1 MMKMSKSVLLAA
13 MLATGLMS
21 QPVLV
26 QAAESVTIKKVENVP
41 ADFIKGADISMLAE
55 VEKHGGKYFDFD
67 GKQKDAMQILK
78 ENGFN
83 YIRLRLWNDPKDA
96 EGHGYGGG
104 NSDLATT
111 IALAKRAKALGMKV
125 LLDYHYSDFWTDP
138 GRQNK
143 PKAWE
148 GMTIEQLT
156 KAVHDYTKQTFAEIK
171 KAGAL
176 PDMVQIGNEINGGML
191 WPEGKSWGQNGGEFD
206 RLSGLLKAGI
216 SGVKENLGKDDHVK
230 IMLHLAEGTKND
242 TFTWWFDEVT
252 KRGVEFDVIGL
263 SFYTY
268 WNGPISALKY
278 NMDDISKRYNKD
290 VIVVE
295 AAYGYTLD
303 NCDNAENNFTAK
315 EAEDGGYPGTV
326 QGQADFLHDLMQ
338 SIVNVPDHR
347 GKGIFY
353 WEPAW
358 LPTPGAT
365 WATKAGMKYN
375 HDDWKE
381 GNARENQALFD
392 CQGHVL
398 QSMKVFN

>member
-1 MMKMSKSVLLAA
+1 MKLKTSLLMAA
-13 MLATGLMS
+13 MLAAGTLTM
-21 QPVLV
+21 PLAV
-26 QAAESVTIKKVENVP
+26 QAAEQVTIKPVAGIP
-41 ADFIKGADISMLAE
+41 ADFIKGADVSMLAE
-55 VEKHGGKYFDFD
+55 VEKHGGKYYDEK
-67 GKQKDAMQILK
+67 GVEKDAMLILK

-83 YIRLRLWNDPKDA
+83 YIRLRIWNDPKDA
-96 EGHGYGGG
+96 AGNGYGGG
-104 NSDLATT
+104 NNDLATT
-111 IALAKRAKALGMKV
+111 IALAKRAKANGMKF
-125 LLDYHYSDFWTDP
+125 LLDFHYSDFWTDP

-143 PKAWE
+143 PKAWAT
-148 GMTIEQLT
+148 MNIEQMTAAL
-156 KAVHDYTKQTFAEIK
+156 HDYTKSTVAEFK
-171 KAGAL
+171 KAGVL

-206 RLSGLLKAGI
+206 RLAGLLKAGVQ
-216 SGVKENLGKDDHVK
+216 GVKENLDAKDNVK

-242 TFTWWFDEVT
+242 TFTWWFDEIT
-252 KRGVEFDVIGL
+252 KRNVPFDVIGL

-295 AAYGYTLD
+295 AAYGYTTD

-315 EAEDGGYPGTV
+315 EAADGGYPASV
-326 QGQADFLHDLMQ
+326 QGQADFLADLMK
-338 SIVNVPDHR
+338 SIVEVPDHR

-358 LPTPGAT
+358 LPTKGAT

-375 HDDWKE
+375 NDDWKE
-381 GNARENQALFD
+381 GNARENQSLFD

-398 QSMKVFN
+398 PSMKVFN

>member
-1 MMKMSKSVLLAA
+1 MMKLKKSLLMAA
-13 MLATGLMS
+13 MLATGVM
-21 QPVLV
+21 VLPLGV
-26 QAAESVTIKKVENVP
+26 QAAEAVTIKPVQV
-41 ADFIKGADISMLAE
+41 ASDFIKGADVSMLAE
-55 VEKHGGKYFDFD
+55 VEKHGGKFYDEK
-67 GKQKDAMQILK
+67 GVQKDAMLILK

-83 YIRLRLWNDPKDA
+83 YIRLRIWNDPKDA
-96 EGHGYGGG
+96 AGNGYGGG
-104 NSDLATT
+104 NNDLATT
-111 IALAKRAKALGMKV
+111 IALAKRAKANGMKF
-125 LLDYHYSDFWTDP
+125 LLDFHYSDFWTDP

-143 PKAWE
+143 PKAWAN
-148 GMTIEQLT
+148 MNIEQMT
-156 KAVHDYTKQTFAEIK
+156 VAVHDFTKSTVAEFK
-171 KAGAL
+171 KAGVL

-206 RLSGLLKAGI
+206 RLAGLLKAGI
-216 SGVKENLGKDDHVK
+216 SGVKENLGAKDHVK

-242 TFTWWFDEVT
+242 TFTWWFDEIT
-252 KRGVEFDVIGL
+252 KRDVQFDVIGL

-295 AAYGYTLD
+295 AAYGYTTD

-315 EAEDGGYPGTV
+315 EAADAGYPASV
-326 QGQADFLHDLMQ
+326 QGQADFLHDLMK
-338 SIVNVPDHR
+338 SIVEVQGNR

-375 HDDWKE
+375 NDDWKE
-381 GNARENQALFD
+381 GNARENQSLFD

-398 QSMKVFN
+398 PSMKVFN

>member
-1 MMKMSKSVLLAA
+1 MMKLKKSLLMAA
-13 MLATGLMS
+13 MLATGVM
-21 QPVLV
+21 VLPLGV
-26 QAAESVTIKKVENVP
+26 QAAEAVTIKPVQV
-41 ADFIKGADISMLAE
+41 ASDFIKGADVSMLAE
-55 VEKHGGKYFDFD
+55 VEKHGGKFYDEK
-67 GKQKDAMQILK
+67 GVQKDAMLILK

-83 YIRLRLWNDPKDA
+83 YIRLRIWNDPKDA
-96 EGHGYGGG
+96 AGNGYGGG
-104 NSDLATT
+104 NNDLATT
-111 IALAKRAKALGMKV
+111 IALAKRAKANGMKF
-125 LLDYHYSDFWTDP
+125 LLDFHYSDFWTDP

-143 PKAWE
+143 PKAWAN
-148 GMTIEQLT
+148 MNIEQMT
-156 KAVHDYTKQTFAEIK
+156 VAVHDFTKSTVAEFK
-171 KAGAL
+171 KAGVL

-206 RLSGLLKAGI
+206 RLAGLLKAGI
-216 SGVKENLGKDDHVK
+216 SGVKENLDAKDHVK

-242 TFTWWFDEVT
+242 TFTWWFDEIT
-252 KRGVEFDVIGL
+252 KRDVPFDVIGL

-295 AAYGYTLD
+295 AAYGYTTD

-315 EAEDGGYPGTV
+315 EAADAGYPASV
-326 QGQADFLHDLMQ
+326 QGQADFLHDLMK
-338 SIVNVPDHR
+338 SIVEVQGNR

-375 HDDWKE
+375 NDDWKE
-381 GNARENQALFD
+381 GNARENQSLFD

-398 QSMKVFN
+398 PSMKVFN